1 MSECRLC
8 HGRNSQITQVY
19 LLPGFVCPLWFGDS
33 DYVSLRE
40 WVDRAP
46 AFSEVARPR
55 QGEAHRRLSCQGRAC
70 VLRLLTP
77 VELNTSP
84 ARKSC
89 REAGRGE
96 NVNNLSSETQSTDG
110 ECLDEIE
117 SLNLC

>member
-1 MSECRLC
+1 M
-8 HGRNSQITQVY
+8 
-19 LLPGFVCPLWFGDS
+19 LLRD
-33 DYVSLRE
+33 
-40 WVDRAP
+40 WVDSAS

-55 QGEAHRRLSCQGRAC
+55 QGEAHWQLSCQGWAC
-70 VLRLLTP
+70 VLRLLAP

-84 ARKSC
+84 ARTSC
-89 REAGRGE
+89 PEAGRGE